1 MKKASLTVFKEK
13 SALHESTEFE
23 SDSESDEQN
32 EFDDKYSNGDTATFS
47 MFRDTIKGLDCYMSP
62 RIKSTVNNAEKDKD
76 TLMCSNKLRHIPPK
90 NIGEFRVTP
99 NNNECGSESGGFAIF
114 LDKDS
119 VQRKESGELKK
130 NCEKETVQRTEI
142 DVFKISCEKKMIKG
156 KKGVD

>member
-32 EFDDKYSNGDTATFS
+32 EFNDKYSNGDTATFS

-76 TLMCSNKLRHIPPK
+76 TLMCSQKSRHIPPK

-114 LDKDS
+114 LDKES

-130 NCEKETVQRTEI
+130 FCETKLFNEQKLMFSKYLVR
-142 DVFKISCEKKMIKG
+142 KK
-156 KKGVD
+156 

>member
-32 EFDDKYSNGDTATFS
+32 EFNDKYSNGDTATFS

-90 NIGEFRVTP
+90 NIGKFRVTP
-99 NNNECGSESGGFAIF
+99 NNNECGSKSGGFVIF
-114 LDKDS
+114 LDKES

-130 NCEKETVQRTEI
+130 FVRKKLFKEQKLMFSKYLVR
-142 DVFKISCEKKMIKG
+142 KK
-156 KKGVD
+156 